1 MNIVSVLF
9 VGVGGDGII
18 TASNIVAQA
27 CMLAGYDVKK
37 SEIHG
42 MSQRGGSVSASV
54 RFGDKVYSPTDK
66 LGSVKYMLATEKI
79 EMLRWVRYLNRD
91 SVVVV
96 NDRIVPIIGQTIDE
110 DRIDNMVEQVQTKN
124 LVKRKFLLD
133 SEKLGNPRL
142 SNTIMLGVLSN
153 FLEIDEK
160 YFHDAIDLIL
170 PEKLRTINQ
179 SAFSYGKNLIYDNTS
194 GE

>member
-54 RFGDKVYSPTDK
+54 RFADKVYSPTDK
-66 LGSVKYMLATEKI
+66 LGSVQFMLATEKI
-79 EMLRWVRYLNRD
+79 EMLRWIRYLNRD
-91 SVVVV
+91 SVIVV

-110 DRIDNMVEQVQTKN
+110 DKIDSMVEQVQTKTI
-124 LVKRKFLLD
+124 VKRKFLLD

-160 YFHDAIDLIL
+160 HFHDSIDLVL
-170 PEKLRTINQ
+170 PEKLRTINHT
-179 SAFSYGKNLIYDNTS
+179 AFSYGKNLV
-194 GE
+194 

>member
-1 MNIVSVLF
+1 MNINSVLF

-27 CMLAGYDVKK
+27 CMLAGFDVKK

-54 RFGDKVYSPTDK
+54 RFGDLVYSSTDK
-66 LGSVKYMLATEKI
+66 LGSVRYMLATEKI
-79 EMLRWVRYLNRD
+79 EMLRWVRYLHRD
-91 SVVVV
+91 AVVVV

-110 DRIDNMVEQVQTKN
+110 NKIDSMIES
-124 LVKRKFLLD
+124 LVTVKIIKRKFLAD
-133 SEKLGNPRL
+133 AEVLGNIRL
-142 SNTIMLGVLSN
+142 ANTIMLGVLSA
-153 FLEIDEK
+153 FLGIDENH
-160 YFHDAIDLIL
+160 FIQAIDEVL

-179 SAFSYGKNLIYDNTS
+179 SAFNYGLKLSKEYS
-194 GE
+194 

>member
-1 MNIVSVLF
+1 MNITSVLF

-27 CMLAGYDVKK
+27 CMLAGFDVKK

-66 LGSVKYMLATEKI
+66 KGSVQFMFATEKV
-79 EMLRWVRYLNRD
+79 ELLRWVEYLNPA
-91 SVVVV
+91 SKVIA

-110 DRIDNMVEQVQTKN
+110 NKIDEMIQSLTVEK
-124 LVKRKFLLD
+124 LIKRKF
-133 SEKLGNPRL
+133 SEDAKKLGNPRL
-142 SNTIMLGVLSN
+142 TNTIMLGVLSK
-153 FLEIDEK
+153 FLPIDEK
-160 YFHDAIDLIL
+160 YFFEAIDDVL
-170 PEKLRTINQ
+170 PEKLRTVNAT
-179 SAFSYGKNLIYDNTS
+179 AFSYGVNLAKEYA
-194 GE
+194 